1 MSGRSN
7 IPLIRLAQM
16 QPEDEVFEDSEDS
29 VDAFPHTILST
40 IEEKTERSESVV
52 SLTPRPRAPPL
63 PRASYATSWTSNTD
77 YGQLIGMWSKPYR
90 HVSD

>member
-7 IPLIRLAQM
+7 IPLIRLAQA
-16 QPEDEVFEDSEDS
+16 EDEAFEYSEESLED
-29 VDAFPHTILST
+29 FPHTLLST
-40 IEEKTERSESVV
+40 IDEKTERSESEV

-77 YGQLIGMWSKPYR
+77 YGQLLGMWFKPYY
-90 HVSD
+90 HVSR